1 MTISGVKETDYR
13 KLIND
18 YLETIDRVPVDQII
32 IDQMYFLLDRLDEM
46 ESEWQSIIFKP
57 GSQEQT
63 RFLGAYDKMSGRLI
77 PYCTGMGMTL
87 ASRIRL
93 NLAGKKKDIDDLLEK
108 LQKE

>member
-32 IDQMYFLLDRLDEM
+32 IDKMYFILDRIDDM
-46 ESEWQSIIFKP
+46 ESEWQSTNFKP
-57 GSQEQT
+57 GSQEQS
-63 RFLGAYDKMSGRLI
+63 RFQGTYDKMCGRLI
-77 PYCTGMGMTL
+77 AYCTAMGMTL
-87 ASRIRL
+87 SSRIRL
-93 NLAGKKKDIDDLLEK
+93 GVSGRKKSVDDLLEK